1 MNNVKNIKT
10 GVNDNLR
17 YSKDDGVS
25 WTDINLPEGLYEFNQ
40 INNEI
45 HRQLELNDDTK
56 NYPIELE
63 IDIASLKSI
72 IELAPQ
78 YQVDLTASNSITHV
92 LGFNPQ
98 ILTNRNNKSENKID
112 LFHDAEENPYGL
124 TPEEIKNL
132 IEINNDLMRRLRNQY
147 ET

>member
-10 GVNDNLR
+10 GINDNLR
-17 YSKDDGVS
+17 YSKDGGVS
-25 WTDINLPEGLYEFNQ
+25 WTDINIPTGVYEFVD
-40 INNEI
+40 INKEI
-45 HRQLELNDDTK
+45 HRQLELNGDAKSDY
-56 NYPIELE
+56 YPIELE
-63 IDIASLKSI
+63 VHHASLKSI

-112 LFHDAEENPYGL
+112 LFHDAEENPDGL

-132 IEINNDLMRRLRNQY
+132 IEINEDLTRRLRK
-147 ET
+147 TV